1 MIFLKG
7 VICLNVTFFNPQN
20 ISTDFNLINM
30 MICNAQALSKSL
42 VQDILES
49 EKIYIYIFKPY
60 LFSVGHTGTTIKTL
74 TEKVEKTVS
83 NHRNVNKPA
92 GGINVAEAFIKKEL
106 KEELKVKSHLL
117 ANHTERFIF

>member
-1 MIFLKG
+1 MTFLKR
-7 VICLNVTFFNPQN
+7 VIHLNITFFNPQN
-20 ISTDFNLINM
+20 ISIDFNLINV
-30 MICNAQALSKSL
+30 MICNAQTLSKSL

-49 EKIYIYIFKPY
+49 EKIYIVFKPY
-60 LFSVGHTGTTIKTL
+60 LFSVGHTGTAIKTL

-106 KEELKVKSHLL
+106 KEELKVKSLLL
-117 ANHTERFIF
+117 AKHTERFIF